1 MGDDPCTWRRGGLS
15 ETNISCR
22 YTTRTLG
29 GATGVPL
36 KRMYFSAKKTAVKE
50 IEEEVEEA
58 PPEVDS
64 ECGSDRDC

>member
-1 MGDDPCTWRRGGLS
+1 MRRIFLVDTQQG
-15 ETNISCR
+15 R
-22 YTTRTLG
+22 WG

>member
-1 MGDDPCTWRRGGLS
+1 
-15 ETNISCR
+15 
-22 YTTRTLG
+22 
-29 GATGVPL
+29 
-36 KRMYFSAKKTAVKE
+36 MYFSAKKTAVKE